1 MNLSQRIEAFAKL
14 GEFFKQFS
22 TLKMEKSE
30 ILKKIQLKY
39 EEIRLNSNNNKKVKL
54 QNELEVLKIK
64 LEIQNLKDR
73 LAKKLKMR

>member
-1 MNLSQRIEAFAKL
+1 
-14 GEFFKQFS
+14 
-22 TLKMEKSE
+22 MEKSE

-39 EEIRLNSNNNKKVKL
+39 EEIRLNSNNNDKKVKL